1 MVHEPGSPDSQ
12 PLFEAL
18 AIDLLE
24 SYTREGLRV
33 LLIMRRRR
41 LAAFAWFLP
50 VCISGGWSLAVPAP
64 SPVLASPLAPPISG
78 IVSHLENPIGGV
90 LVILYNLGD
99 TSLTRSRTA
108 PDGTF
113 VLASAPVG
121 VYDLIAYKSGFLPAL
136 VRLWHQPA
144 SAGVSAVRIQLAARS
159 ESARGRKEASS
170 IWDLRDKLPADVLR
184 EIELEAG
191 TQESAPPGRVRIDKT
206 VTGEVRTVSDV
217 AQGDSSLSRT
227 AVGVRGGLPNGW
239 QYDLRG
245 DYAAVSDSAG
255 ISDTSATTGNA
266 AGLALDVAMS
276 PLDRVSLTTRR
287 HTLSLHDDRVAS
299 LQTHGVSWSRDG
311 EEGSVESVA
320 ARYVEEANLYRAT
333 SPGSNFFP
341 LASRTWEVRANYA
354 RPATES
360 PGVAASMTYR
370 HREGTIGPSGVGS
383 DGAFLMSAP
392 DGDLS
397 AASSVRVSSRT
408 EVEGGVVARYL
419 AGGYG
424 IAPRLGARYDLGDKT
439 YVFVRGLY
447 RVVDSG
453 AASGSVLPLV
463 SSVDENG
470 DATSGK
476 GFTVGIERRSGPDAS
491 FRAEVSNHRVNE
503 AVRAFFE
510 GDFLTDFDSVP
521 WKSCRRERG
530 SRCSC
535 AMSVRTWRPLARR
548 ARMTRAS
555 SRFRSRRIS
564 RLSASIPSDPSASC
578 CSPWNG
584 LAAPRS
590 PAKRRP
596 RPTGC
601 SEESQSPSRTALPQ
615 AVPGREETTRGRACK
630 CRGDFD

>member
-1 MVHEPGSPDSQ
+1 
-12 PLFEAL
+12 
-18 AIDLLE
+18 
-24 SYTREGLRV
+24 
-33 LLIMRRRR
+33 
-41 LAAFAWFLP
+41 LAA
-50 VCISGGWSLAVPAP
+50 PAP

-78 IVSHLENPIGGV
+78 IVSHLENPIGGA

-121 VYDLIAYKSGFLPAL
+121 VYDLVAYKSGFLPAL

-159 ESARGRKEASS
+159 ESARGRNEASS
-170 IWDLRDKLPADVLR
+170 VWELRDKLPADVLR
-184 EIELEAG
+184 EIELEGGA
-191 TQESAPPGRVRIDKT
+191 QESAPPGRVRVDKM
-206 VTGEVRTVSDV
+206 VAGEVRTVSDV

-245 DYAAVSDSAG
+245 DYAAVSDPAG

-311 EEGSVESVA
+311 EEGNVESVA

-333 SPGSNFFP
+333 SPGSSFFP

-360 PGVAASMTYR
+360 PGVAAAMTYR

-447 RVVDSG
+447 RVAESG
-453 AASGSVLPLV
+453 TASGTVLPLV
-463 SSVDENG
+463 TSVEDSG
-470 DATSGK
+470 DAYARR
-476 GFTVGIERRSGPDAS
+476 GFVLGLERHAGPDGSFHLEAS
-491 FRAEVSNHRVNE
+491 DQRINE
-503 AVRAFFE
+503 TIRAFFE
-510 GDFLTDFDSVP
+510 GDFLTDFDSVYLFDGNTVRQYKMSGSHRLTDRLSGSVALRYGRIGGDP
-521 WKSCRRERG
+521 TLDSGRSYGVTENRG
-530 SRCSC
+530 RFW
-535 AMSVRTWRPLARR
+535 SVRAAVEIVPTRTGVAVIVRGVRQSLATAAALRSNDSRKIAISLAQDLSVVGVNPFGSVCKLLVALESARSAPLVG
-548 ARMTRAS
+548 
-555 SRFRSRRIS
+555 
-564 RLSASIPSDPSASC
+564 DD
-578 CSPWNG
+578 
-584 LAAPRS
+584 
-590 PAKRRP
+590 
-596 RPTGC
+596 
-601 SEESQSPSRTALPQ
+601 SPSTSRVLGGVAIS
-615 AVPGREETTRGRACK
+615 
-630 CRGDFD
+630 F

>member
-1 MVHEPGSPDSQ
+1 M
-12 PLFEAL
+12 
-18 AIDLLE
+18 
-24 SYTREGLRV
+24 
-33 LLIMRRRR
+33 
-41 LAAFAWFLP
+41 AA
-50 VCISGGWSLAVPAP
+50 PAP

-78 IVSHLENPIGGV
+78 IVSHLENPIGGA

-121 VYDLIAYKSGFLPAL
+121 VYDLVAYKSGFLPAL

-159 ESARGRKEASS
+159 ESARSRNEASS
-170 IWDLRDKLPADVLR
+170 VWELRDKLPADVLR

-191 TQESAPPGRVRIDKT
+191 AQESAPPGRVRVDKM
-206 VTGEVRTVSDV
+206 VAGEVRTVSDV

-245 DYAAVSDSAG
+245 DYAAVSDPAG

-311 EEGSVESVA
+311 EEGNVESVA

-333 SPGSNFFP
+333 SPGSSFFP

-360 PGVAASMTYR
+360 PGVAAAMTYR

-447 RVVDSG
+447 RVAESG
-453 AASGSVLPLV
+453 TVSGTVLPLV
-463 SSVDENG
+463 TSVEDSG
-470 DATSGK
+470 DAYARR
-476 GFTVGIERRSGPDAS
+476 GFVLGLERHAGPDGSFHLEAS
-491 FRAEVSNHRVNE
+491 DQRINE
-503 AVRAFFE
+503 TIRAFFE
-510 GDFLTDFDSVP
+510 GDFLTDFDSVYLFDGNTVRQY
-521 WKSCRRERG
+521 KLSG
-530 SRCSC
+530 SHRL
-535 AMSVRTWRPLARR
+535 TH
-548 ARMTRAS
+548 
-555 SRFRSRRIS
+555 
-564 RLSASIPSDPSASC
+564 RLSGSVALRYGRIGGDPTPDSGRSYGVTENRGRFWSARAAVEIVPTRTGVAVIVRGVRQS
-578 CSPWNG
+578 
-584 LAAPRS
+584 LATAAALRSNDSRKIAISLAQDLSVVGVNPFGSVCKLLVALESARSAPLV
-590 PAKRRP
+590 
-596 RPTGC
+596 GDD
-601 SEESQSPSRTALPQ
+601 SPSTSRVLGGVAIS
-615 AVPGREETTRGRACK
+615 
-630 CRGDFD
+630 F

>member
-1 MVHEPGSPDSQ
+1 
-12 PLFEAL
+12 
-18 AIDLLE
+18 
-24 SYTREGLRV
+24 
-33 LLIMRRRR
+33 MRRRR
-41 LAAFAWFLP
+41 AAAFAWFLP
-50 VCISGGWSLAVPAP
+50 VCISGGWSLAAPAP

-78 IVSHLENPIGGV
+78 IVSHLENPIGGA

-108 PDGTF
+108 LDGTF

-121 VYDLIAYKSGFLPAL
+121 VYDLVAYKSGFLPAL

-144 SAGVSAVRIQLAARS
+144 SEGVSAVRIQLAARS
-159 ESARGRKEASS
+159 ERARGRNEASS
-170 IWDLRDKLPADVLR
+170 VWELRDKLPADVLR
-184 EIELEAG
+184 EIELETG
-191 TQESAPPGRVRIDKT
+191 MQESAPPGRVRVDKM
-206 VTGEVRTVSDV
+206 VTGEVRAVSDV

-227 AVGVRGGLPNGW
+227 AVGVRGGLSNGW

-245 DYAAVSDSAG
+245 DYAAVSDPAG

-276 PLDRVSLTTRR
+276 PLDRVRLTTRR

-311 EEGSVESVA
+311 EEGNVESVA
-320 ARYVEEANLYRAT
+320 ARYVEEANLYHAT
-333 SPGSNFFP
+333 SPGSSFFP

-360 PGVAASMTYR
+360 PGVAAAMTYR

-383 DGAFLMSAP
+383 DGALLMSAP

-447 RVVDSG
+447 RLAESG
-453 AASGSVLPLV
+453 TASGTVLPLV
-463 SSVDENG
+463 TSVEDSG
-470 DATSGK
+470 DAYSRR
-476 GFTVGIERRSGPDAS
+476 GFVVGLDRRAGPDGSFHLEAS
-491 FRAEVSNHRVNE
+491 DQRINE
-503 AVRAFFE
+503 TIRAFFE
-510 GDFLTDFDSVP
+510 GDFLTDFDSVYLFDGNTVRQY
-521 WKSCRRERG
+521 KLSG
-530 SRCSC
+530 SHRL
-535 AMSVRTWRPLARR
+535 TD
-548 ARMTRAS
+548 
-555 SRFRSRRIS
+555 
-564 RLSASIPSDPSASC
+564 RLSGSVALRYGRIGGDPTPDSGRSYGITENRGRFWSARAAVEIIPTHTGVAVVVRGVRQSLATAAALRSNDSRKIAISLAQDLSVVGVNPFGSVCKLLVALESARSAPLVSDD
-578 CSPWNG
+578 
-584 LAAPRS
+584 
-590 PAKRRP
+590 
-596 RPTGC
+596 
-601 SEESQSPSRTALPQ
+601 SPSTNRLLGGVAIS
-615 AVPGREETTRGRACK
+615 
-630 CRGDFD
+630 F

>member
-1 MVHEPGSPDSQ
+1 
-12 PLFEAL
+12 
-18 AIDLLE
+18 
-24 SYTREGLRV
+24 
-33 LLIMRRRR
+33 MRRRR
-41 LAAFAWFLP
+41 AAAFAWVLP
-50 VCISGGWSLAVPAP
+50 VCISGGWALAGPAP

-78 IVSHLENPIGGV
+78 IVSHLENPIGGA

-121 VYDLIAYKSGFLPAL
+121 VYDLVAYKNGFLPAL

-159 ESARGRKEASS
+159 ERARGRNEASN
-170 IWDLRDKLPADVLR
+170 IWELRDKLPADILR
-184 EIELEAG
+184 EIGLEAG
-191 TQESAPPGRVRIDKT
+191 TQESASPGRVRVDKMLA
-206 VTGEVRTVSDV
+206 GEVRTVSDV

-245 DYAAVSDSAG
+245 DYAAVSDPAG

-266 AGLALDVAMS
+266 AGLALAVAMS
-276 PLDRVSLTTRR
+276 PLDRVSLTSRR

-311 EEGSVESVA
+311 EEGNVESVA

-333 SPGSNFFP
+333 SPGSSFFP

-360 PGVAASMTYR
+360 PGVAAAMTYR

-447 RVVDSG
+447 RVAESG
-453 AASGSVLPLV
+453 TASGTVLPLV
-463 SSVDENG
+463 TSVEDSG
-470 DATSGK
+470 DAYSRR
-476 GFTVGIERRSGPDAS
+476 GFVLGVERRAGPDGSFHVEAS
-491 FRAEVSNHRVNE
+491 DQRINE
-503 AVRAFFE
+503 TIRAFFE
-510 GDFLTDFDSVP
+510 GDFLTDFDSVYLFDGNTVRQY
-521 WKSCRRERG
+521 KLSG
-530 SRCSC
+530 SHRL
-535 AMSVRTWRPLARR
+535 TD
-548 ARMTRAS
+548 
-555 SRFRSRRIS
+555 
-564 RLSASIPSDPSASC
+564 RLSGSVALRYGRIGGDPTPDSGRSYGITENRGRFWSARAAVEIVPTRTGVAVIVRGVRQSLATAAALRSNDSRKIAISLAQDLSVVGVNPFGSICKLLVALESAHSAPLMGDD
-578 CSPWNG
+578 SPW
-584 LAAPRS
+584 
-590 PAKRRP
+590 
-596 RPTGC
+596 T
-601 SEESQSPSRTALPQ
+601 SRVLGGVAIS
-615 AVPGREETTRGRACK
+615 
-630 CRGDFD
+630 F

>member
-1 MVHEPGSPDSQ
+1 
-12 PLFEAL
+12 
-18 AIDLLE
+18 
-24 SYTREGLRV
+24 
-33 LLIMRRRR
+33 MRRRR
-41 LAAFAWFLP
+41 AAAFAWFLP
-50 VCISGGWSLAVPAP
+50 VCISGGWSLAAPAP

-78 IVSHLENPIGGV
+78 IVSHLENPIGGA

-121 VYDLIAYKSGFLPAL
+121 VYDLVAYKSGFLPAL

-144 SAGVSAVRIQLAARS
+144 SAGVSAVRIQLAVRS
-159 ESARGRKEASS
+159 GSARGRKEAASV
-170 IWDLRDKLPADVLR
+170 WELRDKLPADVLR

-191 TQESAPPGRVRIDKT
+191 AQESVPPGRVRVDKM
-206 VTGEVRTVSDV
+206 VAGEVRTVSDM

-245 DYAAVSDSAG
+245 DYAAVSDPAG

-266 AGLALDVAMS
+266 AGLALAVAMS

-311 EEGSVESVA
+311 EEGNVESVA

-333 SPGSNFFP
+333 SPGSSFFP

-360 PGVAASMTYR
+360 PGVAAAMTYR
-370 HREGTIGPSGVGS
+370 HREGTIGPSGVGA

-447 RVVDSG
+447 RVAESG
-453 AASGSVLPLV
+453 TASGTVLPLV
-463 SSVDENG
+463 TSVEDSG
-470 DATSGK
+470 DAYSRR
-476 GFTVGIERRSGPDAS
+476 GFVLGVERRAGPDGSFHLEAS
-491 FRAEVSNHRVNE
+491 DQRINE
-503 AVRAFFE
+503 TIRAFFE
-510 GDFLTDFDSVP
+510 GDFLTDFDSVYLFDGNTVRQY
-521 WKSCRRERG
+521 KLSG
-530 SRCSC
+530 SHRL
-535 AMSVRTWRPLARR
+535 TD
-548 ARMTRAS
+548 
-555 SRFRSRRIS
+555 
-564 RLSASIPSDPSASC
+564 RLSGSVALRYGRIGGDPTPDSGRSYGITENRGRFWSARAAVEIVPTRTGVAVIVLGVRQSLATAAALRSNDSRKIAISLAQDLSVVGVNPFGSICKLLVALESAHSAPLMGDD
-578 CSPWNG
+578 SPW
-584 LAAPRS
+584 
-590 PAKRRP
+590 
-596 RPTGC
+596 T
-601 SEESQSPSRTALPQ
+601 SRVLGGVAIS
-615 AVPGREETTRGRACK
+615 
-630 CRGDFD
+630 F

>member
-1 MVHEPGSPDSQ
+1 
-12 PLFEAL
+12 
-18 AIDLLE
+18 
-24 SYTREGLRV
+24 
-33 LLIMRRRR
+33 MRRRR
-41 LAAFAWFLP
+41 AAAFAWFLP
-50 VCISGGWSLAVPAP
+50 VCISGGWSLAAPAP

-78 IVSHLENPIGGV
+78 IVSHLENPIGGA

-113 VLASAPVG
+113 ALASAPVG
-121 VYDLIAYKSGFLPAL
+121 VYDLVAYKSGFLPAL

-144 SAGVSAVRIQLAARS
+144 SVGVSAVRIQLAARS
-159 ESARGRKEASS
+159 ESERGRKEASS
-170 IWDLRDKLPADVLR
+170 VWELRDKLPADVLR
-184 EIELEAG
+184 EIELETGA
-191 TQESAPPGRVRIDKT
+191 QDSAPPGRVRVDKM
-206 VTGEVRTVSDV
+206 VAGEVRTVSDV

-245 DYAAVSDSAG
+245 DYAAVSDPAG

-266 AGLALDVAMS
+266 AGLALAVAMS

-311 EEGSVESVA
+311 EEGNLESVA

-333 SPGSNFFP
+333 SPGSSFFP

-360 PGVAASMTYR
+360 PGVAAAMTYR

-447 RVVDSG
+447 RVAESG
-453 AASGSVLPLV
+453 TASGTVLPLV
-463 SSVDENG
+463 TSVEDSG
-470 DATSGK
+470 DAYARR
-476 GFTVGIERRSGPDAS
+476 GFVLGLERHAGPDGFFHLEAS
-491 FRAEVSNHRVNE
+491 DQRINE
-503 AVRAFFE
+503 TIRAFFE
-510 GDFLTDFDSVP
+510 GDFLTDFDSVYLFDGNTVRQYKLSGSHRLTDRLSGSVALRYGRIGGDP
-521 WKSCRRERG
+521 TPDSGRSYGVTENRG
-530 SRCSC
+530 RFWSARAAVEIVPTRTGVAVIVRGVRQSLATAAALRSNDSRKIAISL
-535 AMSVRTWRPLARR
+535 AQDLSVVGVNPFGSVCKLLVALESARSAPLVGDDSPS
-548 ARMTRAS
+548 T
-555 SRFRSRRIS
+555 S
-564 RLSASIPSDPSASC
+564 RLLGGVAIS
-578 CSPWNG
+578 
-584 LAAPRS
+584 
-590 PAKRRP
+590 
-596 RPTGC
+596 
-601 SEESQSPSRTALPQ
+601 
-615 AVPGREETTRGRACK
+615 
-630 CRGDFD
+630 F

>member
-1 MVHEPGSPDSQ
+1 M
-12 PLFEAL
+12 
-18 AIDLLE
+18 
-24 SYTREGLRV
+24 
-33 LLIMRRRR
+33 
-41 LAAFAWFLP
+41 AA
-50 VCISGGWSLAVPAP
+50 PAP

-78 IVSHLENPIGGV
+78 IVSHLESPIGGA

-108 PDGTF
+108 SDGTF

-121 VYDLIAYKSGFLPAL
+121 VYDLVAYKSGFLPAL

-144 SAGVSAVRIQLAARS
+144 SAGVSAVRIRLAARS
-159 ESARGRKEASS
+159 ESPRGRNEASS
-170 IWDLRDKLPADVLR
+170 VWELRDKLPADVLR
-184 EIELEAG
+184 EIELE
-191 TQESAPPGRVRIDKT
+191 TETDTHESAPPGRVRVDKM
-206 VTGEVRTVSDV
+206 VAGEVRTISDV

-245 DYAAVSDSAG
+245 DYAAVSDPAG

-311 EEGSVESVA
+311 EEGNVESVA

-333 SPGSNFFP
+333 SPGSSFFP

-360 PGVAASMTYR
+360 PGVAAAMTYR

-397 AASSVRVSSRT
+397 AATSVRVSSRT

-447 RVVDSG
+447 RVAESG
-453 AASGSVLPLV
+453 TASGTVLPLV
-463 SSVDENG
+463 TSVEDSG
-470 DATSGK
+470 DAYSRR
-476 GFTVGIERRSGPDAS
+476 GFVLGVERRAGPDGSFHVEAS
-491 FRAEVSNHRVNE
+491 DQRINE
-503 AVRAFFE
+503 TIRAFFE
-510 GDFLTDFDSVP
+510 GDFLTDFDSVYLFDGNTVRQY
-521 WKSCRRERG
+521 KLSG
-530 SRCSC
+530 SHRL
-535 AMSVRTWRPLARR
+535 TD
-548 ARMTRAS
+548 
-555 SRFRSRRIS
+555 
-564 RLSASIPSDPSASC
+564 RLSGSVALRYGRIGGDPTPDSGRSYGITENRGRFWSARAAVEIVPTRTGVAVIVRGVRQSLATAAALRSNDSRKIAISLAQDLSVVGVNPFGSICKLLVALESAHSAPLMGDD
-578 CSPWNG
+578 SPW
-584 LAAPRS
+584 
-590 PAKRRP
+590 
-596 RPTGC
+596 T
-601 SEESQSPSRTALPQ
+601 SRVLGGVAIS
-615 AVPGREETTRGRACK
+615 
-630 CRGDFD
+630 F